1 VGRALFITGIRK
13 HLYISGLLCPG
24 IAILLICILC
34 TFTVLA
40 LITGLIGICI
50 ILLFLLFY
58 CDRKLDI
65 RIKKLHQDI
74 AELEMMFKDR
84 EEKKERLREH
94 HLEKFL
100 MMVNNWDDPDKQ
112 V

>member
-1 VGRALFITGIRK
+1 MDLMYFYGI
-13 HLYISGLLCPG
+13 SADCG
-24 IAILLICILC
+24 ADWN
-34 TFTVLA
+34 
-40 LITGLIGICI
+40 
-50 ILLFLLFY
+50 ILLFLLVY

-74 AELEMMFKDR
+74 AELEMIFKD
-84 EEKKERLREH
+84 KREH